1 MSDLGPVAYT
11 GRDTRRRVE
20 AVEHRSDDG
29 TTNPNKYIK
38 AYVMQE
44 NLFTD
49 DNFILCRVFS
59 SSSKGLALTWWH
71 QLSPGLLIH
80 STYLSSVS
88 VDNTPHVNHIRVVG
102 VQRLYEQPH
111 KYRSSNTRICLCIYA
126 KYAHTFGCILCK
138 KRPSSMDEL
147 RHHVAGF
154 IQMEELLEFS
164 DFMSNLT
171 SIDLRTPEFAYAY
184 MQSMPIPLVAS
195 FHQTIVGS
203 SSTNQPNINDFV

>member
-1 MSDLGPVAYT
+1 
-11 GRDTRRRVE
+11 
-20 AVEHRSDDG
+20 
-29 TTNPNKYIK
+29 
-38 AYVMQE
+38 
-44 NLFTD
+44 
-49 DNFILCRVFS
+49 
-59 SSSKGLALTWWH
+59 
-71 QLSPGLLIH
+71 
-80 STYLSSVS
+80 
-88 VDNTPHVNHIRVVG
+88 
-102 VQRLYEQPH
+102 
-111 KYRSSNTRICLCIYA
+111 
-126 KYAHTFGCILCK
+126 
-138 KRPSSMDEL
+138 MDEL